1 MNNLLPKKF
10 NGETIVLDASKSS
23 PFLRPPLSALSLLC
37 PSQDLIQLDITRLDA
52 NVLEKMRACFD
63 SNVTLVAGRKC
74 FICQESMLKDA
85 RYYEQIIF
93 EDDAIPTRRES
104 WHDFF
109 NGIIWLQ
116 FPQTKTYLN
125 RLHISEINT
134 HGLHP
139 RTKVRNHIT
148 HFDECGIVLFIMG
161 TQLLAKLTLL
171 FERHEWTTIF
181 CGLKEEWHTRILP
194 VVFGHANLEMLLTP
208 FIGLTGKVLLIQIDD
223 EQKTQGLSPLLKSR
237 VFDTLLVQHIQ
248 TNQAL
253 FTAKPFY
260 PLPILG
266 IPHWHYGAQDSA
278 FYENEGYFMPKRE
291 HNVVVE

>member
-1 MNNLLPKKF
+1 LNPL
-10 NGETIVLDASKSS
+10 KSS
-23 PFLRPPLSALSLLC
+23 PFLRPPLSALSLLF
-37 PSQDLIQLDITRLDA
+37 PSQDLIQLDITKLDA
-52 NVLEKMRACFD
+52 NLLEEMQVCYENNINVLADEKRF
-63 SNVTLVAGRKC
+63 V
-74 FICQESMLKDA
+74 CQQSMPEDA

-93 EDDAIPTRRES
+93 EDHAIPTRRES

-134 HGLHP
+134 FGLDP

-161 TQLLAKLTLL
+161 TRLFAKLALL
-171 FERHEWTTIF
+171 FDRQEWTTIF
-181 CGLKEEWHTRILP
+181 CELKEEWHTSILP

-208 FIGLTGKVLLIQIDD
+208 FVGLTGKVLLIQIDD
-223 EQKTQGLSPLLKSR
+223 KHRTQGLISLLGSR
-237 VFDTLLVQHIQ
+237 VLDTLLVQHIH
-248 TNQAL
+248 TNQTL
-253 FTAKPFY
+253 FANKPFY

-278 FYENEGYFMPKRE
+278 FYKNEGYFMPKRQ
-291 HNVVVE
+291 HYVNTIHKNATN